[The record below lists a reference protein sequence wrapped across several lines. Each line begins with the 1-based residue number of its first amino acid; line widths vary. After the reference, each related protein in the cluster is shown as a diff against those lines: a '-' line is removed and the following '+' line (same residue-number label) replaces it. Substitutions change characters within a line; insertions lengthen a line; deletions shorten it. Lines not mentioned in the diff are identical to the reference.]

1 MKSQTNFVYRCLYVV
16 SIREWSVLFD
26 NISVSVVAASE
37 IVELGKIGVECG
49 CDWSSDSVALS
60 PAPRSRRRCRRDPTI
75 CVVSRRAAVLIIC
88 VAVNEKDV
96 CICTSRLSVDFHRRF
111 VANVSHGYR

>member
-60 PAPRSRRRCRRDPTI
+60 PAPRSRRVGVAAIRRSAS
-75 CVVSRRAAVLIIC
+75 CRAAPLC
-88 VAVNEKDV
+88 
-96 CICTSRLSVDFHRRF
+96 
-111 VANVSHGYR
+111 

>member
-1 MKSQTNFVYRCLYVV
+1 MVGI
-16 SIREWSVLFD
+16 IRLRFNGCRD
-26 NISVSVVAASE
+26 NERDRRARQIE
-37 IVELGKIGVECG
+37 IVCR
-49 CDWSSDSVALS
+49 CDWSSDIFRVELSQSGFSRPQPPPLS
-60 PAPRSRRRCRRDPTI
+60 PPTI

-111 VANVSHGYR
+111 VANVSHGY